1 MARSEAGLPAGVR
14 LTDHISLGV
23 LTKTFPRPVVNQVL
37 EKSGKTS
44 QRERQ
49 MPAHVVVY
57 YVIALSLYME
67 VSCREVLR
75 SLVEGLKWLFGGVEI
90 KITGKSGI
98 AQARK
103 RLGVEPLKR
112 LHEEVVKPIATK
124 KTRGAWYRKW
134 KLASIDG
141 STLDVGDT
149 PSNEAAFGRPG
160 SKSGKSAFPQI
171 RFVSLVENGTHV
183 LYGSQVG
190 GSEEGEISLSKGVV
204 SQLKP
209 GDLCLA
215 DRNFFGYPM
224 WQLATGT
231 GADQLW
237 RVKKNL
243 KLSCHKRFEDGSCLS
258 KIYPSD
264 KDRRR
269 DRKGIRVRVIEYRL
283 EDVAEAE
290 PVYRLITSI
299 LDPKEAPAEELAALY
314 HERWEIE
321 TSFDE
326 LKTHLRGAKIILRSK
341 TPELVRQEFYGLL
354 LAHFAIRGLM
364 HEAALQEKID
374 PDELSFIHAV
384 RVIKRKMAAFAAFS
398 PSEPGALSSSG
409 YQ

>member
-1 MARSEAGLPAGVR
+1 MARSKAGLPAGVR

-23 LTKTFPRPVVNQVL
+23 LTKMFPRPVVDRVL
-37 EKSGKTS
+37 EESGKTS

-75 SLVEGLKWLFGGVEI
+75 SLVEGLKWLFGSVEI

-103 RLGVEPLKR
+103 RLGTEPLKQ
-112 LHEEVVKPIATK
+112 LYEEVVKPIATK

-134 KLASIDG
+134 KLVSIDG

-149 PSNEAAFGRPG
+149 PENETLFGRPG
-160 SKSGKSAFPQI
+160 SKSGKSAYPQI
-171 RFVSLVENGTHV
+171 RFVTLVENGTHV

-190 GSEEGEISLSKGVV
+190 GSKEGEISLSKGVV

-209 GDLCLA
+209 GDLCLG
-215 DRNFFGYPM
+215 DRNFFGYTM
-224 WQLATGT
+224 WLLATAT
-231 GADQLW
+231 GANQLW

-243 KLSCHKRFEDGSCLS
+243 KLPCHKRFEDGSYLS

-264 KDRRR
+264 KDRRHE
-269 DRKGIRVRVIEYRL
+269 RKGIWVRVIEYRL
-283 EDVAEAE
+283 EGVAEAE
-290 PVYRLITSI
+290 PLYRLITSI
-299 LDPKEAPAEELAALY
+299 LDPKDAPAEELAALY

-326 LKTHLRGAKIILRSK
+326 LKTHLRGARIILRSR

-364 HEAALQEKID
+364 HEAALREKLD

-398 PSEPGALSSSG
+398 PSESEALS
-409 YQ
+409 

>member
-1 MARSEAGLPAGVR
+1 MPRSEAGLPAGVR

-23 LTKTFPRPVVNQVL
+23 LTKMFPRPVINQVL
-37 EKSGKTS
+37 EENGKTS

-75 SLVEGLKWLFGGVEI
+75 SLVEGIKWLFEGVEI

-98 AQARK
+98 TQARK
-103 RLGVEPLKR
+103 RLGAGPLKQ
-112 LHEEVVKPIATK
+112 LYEEIVKPVATK
-124 KTRGAWYRKW
+124 ETRGAWYRKW
-134 KLASIDG
+134 KLVSIDG

-149 PSNEAAFGRPG
+149 PENETSFGRPG
-160 SKSGKSAFPQI
+160 SKSGKSAYPQI
-171 RFVSLVENGTHV
+171 RFVALVENGTHV
-183 LYGSQVG
+183 LYGGQVG
-190 GSEEGEISLSKGVV
+190 GTKEGEISLSKGAI

-209 GDLCLA
+209 GDLCLG
-215 DRNFFGYPM
+215 DRNFFGYAL
-224 WQLATGT
+224 WQLATAT

-243 KLSCHKRFEDGSCLS
+243 KLPCHKRFEDGSYLS
-258 KIYPSD
+258 KIYPGD
-264 KDRRR
+264 KERRH
-269 DRKGIRVRVIEYRL
+269 DHKGIWVRVIEYRL
-283 EDVAEAE
+283 EGIAEAE
-290 PVYRLITSI
+290 PLYRLITSI
-299 LDPKEAPAEELAALY
+299 LNPKDAVAKELAALY

-321 TSFDE
+321 TAFDE
-326 LKTHLRGAKIILRSK
+326 LKTHLRGSKIILRSK

-364 HEAALQEKID
+364 HEAALREKID

-384 RVIKRKMAAFAAFS
+384 RVIKRKMAAFAVFS
-398 PSEPGALSSSG
+398 PSGSDALSSSG
-409 YQ
+409 H

>member
-23 LTKTFPRPVVNQVL
+23 LTKMFPRPVVDRVL
-37 EKSGKTS
+37 EKSGKSS

-75 SLVEGLKWLFGGVEI
+75 SLVEGLKWLFSGVEI

-103 RLGVEPLKR
+103 RLGAEPVKQLF
-112 LHEEVVKPIATK
+112 EEVVKPIATK
-124 KTRGAWYRKW
+124 KTQGAWYRNW
-134 KLASIDG
+134 KMVSIDG
-141 STLDVGDT
+141 STLDIGDT
-149 PSNEAAFGRPG
+149 PENEALFGRPG

-190 GSEEGEISLSKGVV
+190 GSKEGEISLSKVV
-204 SQLKP
+204 FSKLKP
-209 GDLCLA
+209 GELCLG
-215 DRNFFGYPM
+215 DRNFFGYSL
-224 WQLATGT
+224 WQLATET

-243 KLSCHKRFEDGSCLS
+243 KLFCHKRFEDGSYLS

-264 KDRRR
+264 KDRRH
-269 DRKGIRVRVIEYRL
+269 DSKGVWVRVIEYRL
-283 EDVAEAE
+283 EGIAESE
-290 PVYRLITSI
+290 PLYRLVTSI
-299 LDPKEAPAEELAALY
+299 LKPKDAPAIELAALY
-314 HERWEIE
+314 QERWEIE
-321 TSFDE
+321 TAFDE
-326 LKTHLRGAKIILRSK
+326 LKTHLRGSKIILRSK
-341 TPELVRQEFYGLL
+341 TPELVLQEFYGLM

-364 HEAALQEKID
+364 HEAALQEKLD
-374 PDELSFIHAV
+374 PDKLSFIHAV
-384 RVIKRKMAAFAAFS
+384 RVIRRKMANFAAFS
-398 PSEPGALSSSG
+398 PSESGALSSKG
-409 YQ
+409 H